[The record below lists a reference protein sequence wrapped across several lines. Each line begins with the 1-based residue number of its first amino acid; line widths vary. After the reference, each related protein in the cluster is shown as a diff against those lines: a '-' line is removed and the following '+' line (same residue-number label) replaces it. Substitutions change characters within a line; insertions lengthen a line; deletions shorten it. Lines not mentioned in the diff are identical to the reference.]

1 MHMNEFEYTV
11 ITTNKPFP
19 DAVEAVE
26 KKAAEMGFG
35 VLHAHDFA
43 ATLAEKGFP
52 REPLKLVEIC
62 DAKYASQVLQK
73 DVKLS
78 LMLPCPISIY
88 VENGKTHISTLL
100 PSSIAHFFPN
110 AEIER
115 VAADVETAVL
125 KIVDAAP

>member
-1 MHMNEFEYTV
+1 MDMNEFEYTV
-11 ITTNKPFP
+11 TTNKPFP
-19 DAVEAVE
+19 EAVEAVE
-26 KKAAEMGFG
+26 KKTTEMGFR
-35 VLHAHDFA
+35 VLHTHDIA

-62 DAKYASQVLQK
+62 NAKYASQVLEK

-88 VENGKTHISTLL
+88 VEGGNTYISTLL
-100 PSSIAHFFPN
+100 PTSIAHFFPN
-110 AEIER
+110 AGIEG

-125 KIVDAAP
+125 KIVDAAR